1 MHIKELREKSPAY
14 LIELAEKEGIENPT
28 SFDTQNLRFNI
39 LKKIS
44 QKEKL
49 IGEGVLEIMP
59 DGYGFL
65 RSKDANYLA
74 GQDDIYVSP
83 ALIKRN
89 SLKNGD
95 TVEGNLRAPK
105 AGEKYF
111 ALDNVNTI
119 NFENPERSRHRVH
132 FDDLT
137 PLYPQKKLNLEMMPA
152 NPKKPDLATR
162 IIDCILYTTPS
173 PRDASE

>member
-44 QKEKL
+44 QKETL

-59 DGYGFL
+59 DSYGFL

-74 GQDDIYVSP
+74 GPDDIYVSP
-83 ALIKRN
+83 TLIKKN
-89 SLKNGD
+89 GLKNGD
-95 TVEGNLRAPK
+95 TVEGDLRAPK

-111 ALDNVNTI
+111 ALDNVKTI
-119 NFENPERSRHRVH
+119 NFEDPKKSKHRVH

-137 PLYPQKKLNLEMMPA
+137 PLYPQEY
-152 NPKKPDLATR
+152 
-162 IIDCILYTTPS
+162 I
-173 PRDASE
+173 